1 MASVELKPLV
11 LALVRPLVKHP
22 EAVQVTLEETARF
35 RQLNLTVAPADVG
48 RVIGRQGHVA
58 AALRTLI
65 AGSQDRHDNAKR
77 VRLMIHDD
85 RH

>member
-1 MASVELKPLV
+1 MASVELTALV
-11 LALVRPLVKHP
+11 VALVRPLVRRP
-22 EAVQVTLEETARF
+22 EAVRVTLKETDRF
-35 RQLNLTVAPADVG
+35 RQLHLTLAPEDVG

-65 AGSQDRHDNAKR
+65 EGSQDRRDNAKR